1 MAFIYLQSKKINA
14 GKRFSS
20 FAKATADKGKGKGKG
35 KGWSSAVAKAT
46 AGQVESGEKDLPSKG
61 LFLLL
66 KYRPLLG
73 TEPKIKKGIS
83 AGPKGVS
90 KIPHTLQMV
99 GHFRLIQNF
108 L

>member
-46 AGQVESGEKDLPSKG
+46 AGQVESGEKDRSSKRSFPPPQVPTLIG
-61 LFLLL
+61 NRTKAKQPTKRILL
-66 KYRPLLG
+66 
-73 TEPKIKKGIS
+73 
-83 AGPKGVS
+83 
-90 KIPHTLQMV
+90 
-99 GHFRLIQNF
+99 
-108 L
+108 